1 MFRRVQLGIL
11 ALVLVVAAFAT
22 GEELPFFLLYLALLV
37 VGGAYLVTRFGLAD
51 LEAGYAIDRLHAQ
64 VGENLSVTYTIRN
77 AGAIP
82 KLWLEINN
90 PSTLP
95 VPLPGRALFLGSRA
109 ERSWIA
115 RVPLTMRGHYR
126 VDPLHIRTGD
136 PFGFFEASATVG
148 SGVGVTVYPRI
159 EPLPRWRIPATSL
172 EGTNASPER
181 TLQSTP
187 LVTSVRP
194 YVPGDAYNR
203 IHWKTTARQGELQVK
218 EFDLEQT
225 ADAWLFL
232 DLDRSVQTGSGE
244 ESTLEAGVR
253 AAASIAARAL
263 VENRAVGFTAASHRT
278 AVLPADRGGRQH
290 QKIMA
295 LLAAVR
301 GDGDSPFVEVLI
313 QGLPRL
319 RRGMTAVVITPSL
332 ARDWVRPLAAL
343 RARGVGVVVV
353 HLDAIAY
360 ADRQRALRRLP
371 AASPDVR
378 DAELRAQ
385 RAVRHALAEYDITTH
400 AVVPGLPLGQQ
411 LVSIGPSATM
421 AARP

>member
-1 MFRRVQLGIL
+1 MFRRLQLAIL
-11 ALVLVVAAFAT
+11 AIVLVVAAFST
-22 GEELPFFLLYLALLV
+22 GRDFLFFLLYLGLLV

-77 AGAIP
+77 AGRLP
-82 KLWLEINN
+82 KLWLEVNN

-95 VPLPGRALFLGSRA
+95 VPLPGRALFLGSRG

-115 RVPLTMRGHYR
+115 RVPLTLRGHYR

-148 SGVGVTVYPRI
+148 SGVGVTVYPRV
-159 EPLPRWRIPATSL
+159 EPLPRWRLPATSL
-172 EGTNASPER
+172 EGTHASPER
-181 TLQSTP
+181 TLQTTP

-194 YVPGDAYNR
+194 YAPGDAYNR
-203 IHWKTTARQGELQVK
+203 IHWKSTARQGELQVK

-225 ADAWLFL
+225 ADAWVFL

-278 AVLPADRGGRQH
+278 TVLPADRGGRQH

-313 QGLPRL
+313 QGLGRL

-332 ARDWVRPLAAL
+332 ERDWVRPLAAL
-343 RARGVGVVVV
+343 RSRGVACVVV

-360 ADRQRALRRLP
+360 EDRQRALRRLP
-371 AASPDVR
+371 AAAPQTR
-378 DAELRAQ
+378 EAELRAQ
-385 RAVRHALAEYDITTH
+385 RAVRHALAEYDIVTH
-400 AVVPGLPLGQQ
+400 VVVPGRPLGEQ
-411 LVSIGPSATM
+411 LASAAP
-421 AARP
+421 AAIAGVRT